1 MSSRK
6 TATSK
11 ITSKGQ
17 VTIPEDIR
25 KALQL
30 STGDQIEWQV
40 DDRTARVRKRTGR
53 LEDLAGMLAR
63 AGQRPSSV
71 EQMDE
76 AVGDYLA
83 RKHGRRR

>member
-1 MSSRK
+1 MPTRK

-17 VTIPEDIR
+17 VTIPEVIR
-25 KALQL
+25 EALHL
-30 STGDQIEWQV
+30 RTGDQIEWQV
-40 DDRTARVRKRTGR
+40 EDLTAHVRKRTGNI
-53 LEDLAGMLAR
+53 EDLAGLLAR
-63 AGQRPSSV
+63 PGQPSSSV

-76 AVGDYLA
+76 AVGELLA